1 MTMNKKH
8 IKQPNITKN
17 WLMQKHLIKH
27 IFNMRKYIFFTLV
40 LLLVTMTAQAQRTV
54 SGRVTTATNNEPLS
68 DANIQV
74 KGTLVGTTTDAD
86 GRYSIYVPSGSN
98 TLVFNFTGFVSQEIP
113 IGNKS
118 VINVQLN
125 EGVELENV
133 MVIGSRNATRTKL
146 ETPVPVDVIPIS
158 VVVNEVGQV
167 DLNQILNYLAPA
179 FQSNRQTIADGTD
192 HIDPAQLRGLGTDQ
206 VLVLVNGKR
215 RHTSALINVNGTVGR
230 GSVSTDLST
239 IPVAA
244 IERIEVLRDGASAQY
259 GSDAIAGVINVVLKK
274 NTDMLNANVTSGI
287 LQAGDGTTTDV
298 GINYGFQLLEKGYIN
313 VSAQYTDRGATN
325 RMKAYTGPIFN
336 TTGSEDAYINE
347 RVAALGGRTRQQA
360 DDDTLRTMGIERSAF
375 NMQIGNSAI
384 RSGGAFF
391 NLSYPLSNNAELY
404 AFGGYNNKKGRAGGF
419 YRLPNDARNNKSI
432 YPLGFLPEIHSTIN
446 DQSLTLGVKGTLRGW
461 NVDFS
466 STMGSNSFLYR
477 VENSLNASMGLNT
490 PSSFNAGGLF
500 FGQNTLNFDMNK
512 LYGAVMSGLN
522 IALGAEYRADR
533 FRIEAGEEASYRNYG
548 LINITDT
555 ARDASGRLIYT
566 QRTIDQLGKT
576 GGSQVFPGFR
586 PENEGDNTRTNAA
599 FYADVELDVS
609 EKFLIEAAGR
619 YEFYSDFGSTLN
631 VKLASRYKIS
641 DNIAVRGAFST
652 GFRAPSQQQK
662 YFNNTATLFV
672 GGIPREVGTFS
683 NNSRIAQEFG
693 ILPLTQERSQNFSIG
708 LTARPMKNLE
718 ATLDIYSVYIK
729 NRISLTGQFSS
740 TSPEIATILRNANAS
755 AAGFFTNAV
764 DTRSSGVD
772 LVLTYRTKWNEGD
785 LSASV
790 AGTMMRNEVIK
801 RDDGSDKPEVNASAK
816 IKSDPIALNTY
827 FNREDQSRLEVA
839 IPNNKFV
846 VTLNY
851 KKGKWGVMLRN
862 VYFGSVKYVD
872 PIDINDTLT
881 WLPSYRVAATGSFRN
896 ADGTLNTA
904 PFKNAFSGTPES
916 FDQTFG
922 GRIVTDFSL
931 SYQFNSAITL
941 TLGANNLLNV
951 YPDKHTHSFNQSFG
965 RFDYSRRVQQFGF
978 NGAYYFGRLIFVLR

>member
-1 MTMNKKH
+1 MEMSKKH
-8 IKQPNITKN
+8 IEQIVSTENRLTK
-17 WLMQKHLIKH
+17 KHLIKP
-27 IFNMRKYIFFTLV
+27 NLDMRKYIYFTL
-40 LLLVTMTAQAQRTV
+40 LLFLSAMTAQAQRTV
-54 SGRVTTATNNEPLS
+54 TGRVTTATNNEPLS

-98 TLVFNFTGFVSQEIP
+98 TLVFNFTGFMSQEIP

-118 VINVQLN
+118 IINVQLN

-133 MVIGSRNATRTKL
+133 VVVGSRNATRTKL

-215 RHTSALINVNGTVGR
+215 RHTSALVNINGTVGR

-259 GSDAIAGVINVVLKK
+259 GSDAIAGVINIVLKK
-274 NTDMLNANVTSGI
+274 NTDILNANLTSGI
-287 LQAGDGTTTDV
+287 LQAGDGTTTDA
-298 GINYGFQLLEKGYIN
+298 GINYGFQLLEKGFIN

-325 RMKAYTGPIFN
+325 RMKSFTGPIFF
-336 TTGSEDAYINE
+336 TTGSEDAYLNE
-347 RVAALGGRTRQQA
+347 QVAALGGRTRKQA
-360 DDDTLRTMGIERSAF
+360 DDDTLRALGVDRSLF

-391 NLSYPLSNNAELY
+391 NLSYPLSNNAEFY
-404 AFGGYNNKKGRAGGF
+404 AFGGYNSKKGRAAGF

-432 YPLGFLPEIHSTIN
+432 YPFGFLPEIHTNIN
-446 DQSLTLGVKGTLRGW
+446 DRSLTLGVKGTLRGW

-466 STMGSNSFLYR
+466 STTGSNTFLYR

-490 PSSFNAGGLF
+490 PTSFNAGGLF
-500 FGQNTLNFDMNK
+500 FGQNTINFDINR
-512 LYGAVMSGLN
+512 LYGSIMSGLN
-522 IALGAEYRADR
+522 IALGAEYRTDR
-533 FRIEAGEEASYRNYG
+533 FRIEAGEEASYKNYG
-548 LINITDT
+548 LITVTDT
-555 ARDASGRLIYT
+555 SRDANGRLIYT
-566 QRTIDQLGKT
+566 QRTVDQLGKA
-576 GGSQVFPGFR
+576 GGAQVFPGFR
-586 PENEGDNTRTNAA
+586 PENEGDNTRSNSAI
-599 FYADVELDVS
+599 YADIELDVT

-619 YEFYSDFGSTLN
+619 YEFYSDFGSTFN
-631 VKLASRYKIS
+631 IKLASRYKVS
-641 DNIAVRGAFST
+641 DNIAIRGAFST

-718 ATLDIYSVYIK
+718 ATLDIYSIYIK
-729 NRISLTGQFSS
+729 DRISLTGQFSS
-740 TSPEIATILRNANAS
+740 TSSEISTILRNANAS

-764 DTRSSGVD
+764 DTRSSGAD
-772 LVLTYRTKWNEGD
+772 LVITYRTKWNGGD

-790 AGTMMRNEVIK
+790 AGTTMRNEVIK
-801 RDDGSDKPEVNASAK
+801 RDDGKAKVNASTK
-816 IKSDPIALNTY
+816 ITNDPSALNTY

-851 KKGKWGVMLRN
+851 KKGKWAAMLRN

-872 PIDINDTLT
+872 PVDIADTLT
-881 WLPSYRVAATGSFRN
+881 WPSSYRVTATGSFRN

-904 PFKNAFSGTPES
+904 PFKNAFTGVAES

-922 GRIVTDFSL
+922 GKIVTDFSL

-951 YPDKHTHSFNQSFG
+951 YPDKQTHSFNQSFG